1 MTKPK
6 PIKVTILSYEEFSD
20 MERPASKW
28 YIKDA
33 LGQYVFVHVRTRDEA
48 QKYFNE
54 EYGNMYTVRCSG
66 MEKNRGDNYV
76 R

>member
-1 MTKPK
+1 MNQKE
-6 PIKVTILSYEEFSD
+6 IRITILSYEEFSD
-20 MERPASKW
+20 MERPPSK
-28 YIKDA
+28 YYVKDA

-54 EYGNMYTVRCSG
+54 EYGSIYTVRCSG
-66 MEKNRGDNYV
+66 LEKPKTTNYV

>member
-1 MTKPK
+1 MKQK
-6 PIKVTILSYEEFSD
+6 EIRITILSYEEFS
-20 MERPASKW
+20 EANRFPSLW

-54 EYGNMYTVRCSG
+54 EYGSIYTVRCSG

>member
-6 PIKVTILSYEEFSD
+6 PIKVTILSYEEFSE
-20 MERPASKW
+20 MERPVSKY

-66 MEKNRGDNYV
+66 LEKNKSTNYV

>member
-20 MERPASKW
+20 AERFPAKFF
-28 YIKDA
+28 IKDA

-54 EYGNMYTVRCSG
+54 EYGNMYTVRCSV